1 MIDDRS
7 LPHKTL
13 TRAFLMRWVASSID
27 TWAKGLWRLCSSAS
41 YWSYMDAHCAHS
53 EEGLVLGM
61 IGLGIKVVDEV
72 NAQYSILS
80 AGTGMILYP

>member
-1 MIDDRS
+1 
-7 LPHKTL
+7 
-13 TRAFLMRWVASSID
+13 
-27 TWAKGLWRLCSSAS
+27 
-41 YWSYMDAHCAHS
+41 MDAHCAQS